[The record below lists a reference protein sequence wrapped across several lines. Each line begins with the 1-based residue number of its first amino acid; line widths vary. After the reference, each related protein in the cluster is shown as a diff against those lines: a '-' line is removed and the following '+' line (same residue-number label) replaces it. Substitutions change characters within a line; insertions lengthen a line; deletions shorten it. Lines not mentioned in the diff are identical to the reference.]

1 MKKKTLILMMIGLLL
16 LVIGAGFASIK
27 PSDVNNFPVPLN
39 AKVEEIHS
47 DQSISYSFSGINRLY
62 LQQIKLKG
70 WKEVDQMGGL
80 KTFEKNGNKVD
91 IITFQGG
98 FQIIGESE
106 E

>member
-1 MKKKTLILMMIGLLL
+1 MKKKTLILLIIGLIS
-16 LVIGAGFASIK
+16 LVIGVGFGTVKS
-27 PSDVNNFPVPLN
+27 SDVNDFPVPLN

-47 DQSISYSFSGINRLY
+47 DQSISYSFIGINRLY

-91 IITFQGG
+91 IITFQSG
-98 FQIIGESE
+98 FQIIGDSE
-106 E
+106 D